1 MYQDLIII
9 LGIIFLIYKLI
20 THEGKLSMA
29 RVIAT
34 FSIIV
39 GCGLVLLSKLIS
51 PFVLL
56 FWWLICIGIS
66 LIGMYFVPSSENYD
80 EDKTQKHQKL
90 YRGALYSWIFMI
102 ALYVN
107 DTLRMYKND
116 DIRMY
121 NFDCIT
127 DTIVEV
133 ITTCNTYTLLTVHLL

>member
-34 FSIIV
+34 FSIII

-56 FWWLICIGIS
+56 FWWLICLGIS

-80 EDKTQKHQKL
+80 EDKAQKHQKL
-90 YRGALYSWIFMI
+90 YKGALFSWMFMI
-102 ALYVN
+102 ALYIF
-107 DTLRMYKND
+107 LY
-116 DIRMY
+116 ILIY
-121 NFDCIT
+121 
-127 DTIVEV
+127 
-133 ITTCNTYTLLTVHLL
+133 Y

>member
-20 THEGKLSMA
+20 THEGKLSLA

-34 FSIIV
+34 LSIIV
-39 GCGLVLLSKLIS
+39 CCGLVLLSKLIS

-80 EDKTQKHQKL
+80 EAKTQEHKK
-90 YRGALYSWIFMI
+90 GFKKALYSWLFLI
-102 ALYVN
+102 ALYIFSYI
-107 DTLRMYKND
+107 L
-116 DIRMY
+116 
-121 NFDCIT
+121 
-127 DTIVEV
+127 
-133 ITTCNTYTLLTVHLL
+133 TYY